1 LGKRVVAE
9 YVEDEKSLMES
20 MVAYLEPGGY
30 RCITAGT
37 YHEALR
43 VIDRHEYYCVLV
55 DLNLPDGDGLK
66 IIRLLKENQARCGII
81 VISARDTLSD
91 RILGLETGADDYL
104 VKPFDLSEL
113 NARIQSVI
121 RRTHYTGQ
129 KHLVFKEMIVD
140 PENKTAVIQ
149 GEPLDLTRK
158 EFDILLYL
166 VSNKNRVITKD
177 AIAEH
182 IWGDSIYGT
191 DYTEMVYTHVKNLR
205 KKLQARTGIDWIQTV
220 YGTGYRI
227 SEES

>member
-1 LGKRVVAE
+1 
-9 YVEDEKSLMES
+9 MES
-20 MVAYLEPGGY
+20 MVSYLETGGY

-37 YHEALR
+37 YHEALLA
-43 VIDRHEYYCVLV
+43 IDRFDYYCVVV

-66 IIRLLKENQARCGII
+66 IIKLLKENQATCGII
-81 VISARDTLSD
+81 VVSARDTLND
-91 RILGLETGADDYL
+91 RILGLQTGADDYL

-121 RRTHYTGQ
+121 RRTRYTGQ
-129 KHLVFKEMIVD
+129 NHLIFRDLVID
-140 PENKTAVIQ
+140 PDNKTALLS
-149 GEPLDLTRK
+149 GEPMELTRK

-166 VSNKNRVITKD
+166 ITNKNRVITKD

-191 DYTEMVYTHVKNLR
+191 DYSEMVYTHMKNLR
-205 KKLQARTGIDWIQTV
+205 KKLLVKTGIDWIQTV

-227 SEES
+227 AEE

>member
-1 LGKRVVAE
+1 MITLLII
-9 YVEDEKSLMES
+9 EDERSLMES
-20 MVAYLEPGGY
+20 MVSYLETGGY

-37 YHEALR
+37 YHEALLA
-43 VIDRHEYYCVLV
+43 IDRFDYYCVVV

-66 IIRLLKENQARCGII
+66 IIKLLKENQATCGII
-81 VISARDTLSD
+81 VVSARDTLND
-91 RILGLETGADDYL
+91 RILGLQTGADDYL

-121 RRTHYTGQ
+121 RRTRYTGQ
-129 KHLVFKEMIVD
+129 NHLIFRDLVID
-140 PENKTAVIQ
+140 PDNKTALLS
-149 GEPLDLTRK
+149 GEPMELTRK

-166 VSNKNRVITKD
+166 ITNKNRVITKD

-191 DYTEMVYTHVKNLR
+191 DYSEMVYTHMKNLR
-205 KKLQARTGIDWIQTV
+205 KKLLVKTGIDWIQTV

-227 SEES
+227 AEE